1 MRNRRRRCRIGS
13 GKGVGLIMLMVVG
26 SSVLGTIVTLLS
38 RACDHNPLQMTA
50 PLSSLTTMWSQI
62 FFSSKGS
69 TGNARVD
76 AIKQVVKLAED
87 DESLGD
93 GAKALSAS
101 AEAEAK
107 SMSATA
113 KIRDAGG
120 LVLRSWCHG
129 RDRLVA
135 SLFV

>member
-1 MRNRRRRCRIGS
+1 M
-13 GKGVGLIMLMVVG
+13 GLIMLMVVG
-26 SSVLGTIVTLLS
+26 SSVFGTIVTLLS

-50 PLSSLTTMWSQI
+50 PLSSLITMWSQI

-69 TGNARVD
+69 TGNAQVD
-76 AIKQVVKLAED
+76 AIKQIVKLAED
-87 DESLGD
+87 DESSGD

-107 SMSATA
+107 SVSAT
-113 KIRDAGG
+113 KIRNVGG
-120 LVLRSWCHG
+120 LVFRSWCHG
-129 RDRLVA
+129 RDRSVA